1 MKHFASFMGMCEFMA
16 AFFFFYLLYNTYHC
30 SLHNIKAT
38 LCWRLC
44 RSILYDGHADGLYQS
59 QGVNYV
65 V

>member
-1 MKHFASFMGMCEFMA
+1 MKHFASFMGMREFMT
-16 AFFFFYLLYNTYHC
+16 AFFFFCILHNIYLC

-38 LCWRLC
+38 LCRRLG